1 MPVEQNTVTRGVDF
15 NGGDDEPFD
24 RGYGNEEFEEVDTKP
39 YKRELGKEI
48 LYNIRIAHS
57 EKNTQEETYR
67 GSNLQKEYYSRR
79 ANENM
84 EKEKSF
90 SRSKLFKLI

>member
-39 YKRELGKEI
+39 YKRE
-48 LYNIRIAHS
+48 N
-57 EKNTQEETYR
+57 
-67 GSNLQKEYYSRR
+67 
-79 ANENM
+79 
-84 EKEKSF
+84 
-90 SRSKLFKLI
+90 